1 MKHAKPM
8 KRALSVLLALVLSLS
23 LVTPTWAAAKTPASG
38 TGNGLTWEKIDNR
51 STDLRLDKNNAE
63 KVEQDTPEYAD
74 TDIVRVSIVLK
85 DASTLAKG
93 YSSEDIATN
102 SAAMKYRQKLET
114 KQEKMAKTISKKAL
128 GGEALDVVWN
138 LTLAANII
146 SANVE
151 YGQIEKIEKISGVEA
166 VLIETRYEPCVV
178 KDNETTDPNMATSGS
193 MIGSNVAWADG
204 YTGAGSKVAIIDT
217 GADTDH
223 PSLDPDA
230 FTYAVK
236 DSGVTLMAA
245 ADLTDAI
252 LEQLNASKKMPGVT
266 ADQLYVNA
274 KIPYGFNYVDD
285 DLDITHDNDTEGDH
299 GSHVTGIA
307 AGNRYIKNED
317 GSFSPALDTALTQG
331 VAPDAQVFVM
341 KVFGSNGGAY
351 DSDYMVAIED
361 AILLGADSVNLS
373 LGSGNPGTSRN
384 SDAAYQTIMENIT
397 KSGTVVSIS
406 AGNSG
411 NWFENTANGYPYA
424 ESNSWTTT
432 GSPGS
437 YTNSLGVASVDNVG
451 GTGDYV
457 EVAGKKLFY
466 TDSTSA
472 PIQAL
477 TTLAGEQQFVYVDT
491 AGNAEDFAAVKDILT
506 GKIAIC
512 NRGSIAFTDKGN
524 NAISNG
530 AIALIVANNEP
541 GTINMATDGYN
552 YTAPYVSM
560 LQADGEYIKASSE
573 KHTTDSG
580 LVYYTGTMTVGA
592 SAAVNHASAD
602 YYTMSSFSSW
612 GVPGSLEMKPEIT
625 APGGNIYSLKD
636 GGTYQ
641 NMSGTS
647 MAAPQIT
654 GMAALVAQYIR
665 ENNLTE
671 QTGLTARQLAQS
683 LLMSTAEPMV
693 EDYGEYGT
701 GYYPVLRQGAGLA
714 NVANAI
720 ASGTYI
726 MMDEGANAGAADG
739 KVKVELGDDPARTG
753 KYSFGFT
760 IYNLEDEA
768 AYFDLSADFFTQDL
782 MASDGVY
789 FEDTW
794 TAPVAS
800 NVNWTVDGDLVDLSD
815 NDALKNC
822 DFNGDGKINADDGQA
837 LLDYVTGVRADIEH
851 KDAADFDSDNG
862 IDTYDAYLFF
872 KQLSTAPV
880 VIPAGGSLHVTADVT
895 LLGLDA
901 YDKASDNTGTYVEG
915 YVFANELTTA
925 EGELGDSHS
934 IPVLGYYGSWTDS
947 SMFDIGSYIEYANEL
962 ETRVPYMY
970 AYNGASSVNNQALT
984 IRAVGE
990 TDAYYFGG
998 NPFGLDDFYDASRD
1012 AINPE
1017 INNFY
1022 RMTFT
1027 AIRNA
1032 AASHLTITDGSGKVL
1047 SNSDLGAVNSAYY
1060 YSNGGTWRSTK
1071 YTLNMGTTP
1080 NAADGTYL
1088 NVDLTL
1094 APEYYVS
1101 YDKDGNATVD
1111 WDALSDGA
1119 TMHYGALVDKT
1130 APTVSNVNLGTDA
1143 DGNKVLTFSAS
1154 DDQYLSA
1161 VALLDYDKGG
1171 IVAVNAGS
1179 PEGAAKGAS
1188 QNFTLSL
1195 GDSTATHLLL
1205 QVYDYAENY
1214 VTYKLNLNPD
1224 ELAGDVT
1231 VKLNTEALTLY
1242 KGNVAKLTANVE
1254 PFGVQPDTVTWSSD
1268 ANDVATV
1275 SDNGLVT
1282 AVGKGTANITATS
1295 VKDPSVSATCVVTV
1309 KTVEVTL
1316 NGALQDAKGKA
1327 ELFTWDLGN
1336 DTTWTAGPEL
1346 EAGSV
1351 GATTLDDDNNT
1362 LLLLDGDSYNMHEV
1376 DLATGKTLN
1385 TWNGIA
1391 GSSGNLSLFDIAHS
1405 YLYSGEQNGSNMV
1418 WIYGYYVSS
1427 LQHPDELSAS
1437 AYSFQTDLAMEGA
1450 TFFTAI
1456 ANIGAFYVN
1465 VGGSKA
1471 PADVYL
1477 ALDDAGNIW
1486 TLAYVYYNNEVGLYT
1501 LGDVEKTTLP
1511 ELSYPG
1517 FSQNN
1522 SSMASLAYAEE
1533 DGGDVLYLSYFN
1545 GETNDIYRLAYSTDD
1560 GGDTYY
1566 WDASLLGD
1574 VGSEVWPATL
1584 YSAVPATS
1592 GEAGNNA
1599 VTVKNA
1605 LGDVTLDAASAMV
1618 ETQAKALTPASVT
1631 GSLNTA
1637 NGEGTGAVKPAD
1649 AETTTPV
1656 SSITVSEDEKTV
1668 TVTVVPKNDDVTT
1681 NGLFTVDYDAS
1692 VLTLADVTFASQYS
1706 SHKDA
1711 DGKVTLGYVDVD
1723 GLQAG
1728 TAVATLTFTVSDPT
1742 AVDPS
1747 TAVTVHQTE
1756 INDQTV
1762 DVTEDLTA
1770 DLHQDTK
1777 VVNAKPATC
1786 TEDGYTG
1793 DTVCADCGKVLA
1805 KGEVIK
1811 ALGHDYKDG
1820 TCTRC
1825 GDKQPGVNTG
1835 DNSTM
1840 TMWTMSAVMALA
1852 GAAVLVLRSRKE
1864 KYEG

>member
-1 MKHAKPM
+1 M

-1437 AYSFQTDLAMEGA
+1437 AYSFQTDLVMEGA

>member
-63 KVEQDTPEYAD
+63 KVAQDTPEYAD
-74 TDIVRVSIVLK
+74 TDVVRVSIVLK

-93 YSSEDIATN
+93 YSSEDIAAN

-193 MIGSNVAWADG
+193 MIGSHVAWADG

-236 DSGVTLMAA
+236 DSGATLMTA
-245 ADLTDAI
+245 ADLTDTV

-285 DLDITHDNDTEGDH
+285 DLDITHANDKQGDH

-341 KVFGSNGGAY
+341 KVFGTNGGAK
-351 DSDYMVAIED
+351 DSDYMAAIED

-384 SDAAYQTIMENIT
+384 SYAAYQAIMENIT
-397 KSGTVVSIS
+397 NSGAVVSIS

-466 TDSTSA
+466 TDTTSA
-472 PIQAL
+472 PIQPL

-541 GTINMATDGYN
+541 GTISMATDGYN
-552 YTAPYVSM
+552 YTAPYVSI

-580 LVYYTGTMTVGA
+580 LVYYTGAMTVGA

-665 ENNLTE
+665 ENDLTE
-671 QTGLTARQLAQS
+671 QTGLTVRQLAQS

-693 EDYGEYGT
+693 EDYGEDGD

-714 NVANAI
+714 NVANAVT
-720 ASGTYI
+720 SGTYI
-726 MMDEGANAGAADG
+726 LMDEGANAGAADG

-760 IYNLEDEA
+760 IHNLEDEA

-782 MASDGVY
+782 MSSDGVN

-794 TAPVAS
+794 TTPVAS
-800 NVNWTVDGDLVDLSD
+800 NVKWTVDGEYAAFL
-815 NDALKNC
+815 NDTLKDC
-822 DFNGDGKINADDGQA
+822 DFNGDGKVDADDGQA

-851 KDAADFDSDNG
+851 KDAADFDNDNG

-872 KQLSTAPV
+872 KELGTAPV

-915 YVFANELTTA
+915 YVFANEAATA
-925 EGELGDSHS
+925 EGEQGDSHS

-947 SMFDIGSYIEYANEL
+947 SMFDIGSYIAYANGL
-962 ETRVPYMY
+962 ETRAPYMY
-970 AYNGASSVNNQALT
+970 VYNGDNSVNNQALT
-984 IRAVGE
+984 IKAVGE
-990 TDAYYFGG
+990 TKGYYFGG
-998 NPFGLDDFYDASRD
+998 NPFGLDEFYDAARD

-1022 RMTFT
+1022 KMTFT

-1032 AASHLTITDGSGKVL
+1032 AASRLTITDGNGKVL
-1047 SNSDLGAVNSAYY
+1047 SSNDELGELDSAFY
-1060 YSNGGTWRSTK
+1060 YSSGATWTSTM
-1071 YTLNMGTTP
+1071 YTLNMGDTP
-1080 NAADGTYL
+1080 NTADGTYL

-1119 TMHYGALVDKT
+1119 TMHYGMVVDKT

-1143 DGNKVLTFSAS
+1143 KGNKVLTFTAG
-1154 DDQYLSA
+1154 DDQYMSA

-1171 IVAVNAGS
+1171 TVAKAAGS

-1188 QNFTLSL
+1188 HNFTLSL

-1205 QVYDYAENY
+1205 QVYDYADNY

-1231 VKLNTEALTLY
+1231 VKLNTEALTLF
-1242 KGNVAKLTANVE
+1242 KGNVAKLTASVE

-1268 ANDVATV
+1268 NTDVATV

-1295 VKDPSVSATCVVTV
+1295 AKDPSVSASCAVTV
-1309 KTVEVTL
+1309 DTIDVTL
-1316 NGALQDAKGKA
+1316 VGALRDKEGHPI
-1327 ELFTWDLGN
+1327 LFTWDMEN
-1336 DTTWTAGPEL
+1336 DKTWTKYADLEQDINSATIDFAHDDGSMYQMNTSGLLYEVNPET
-1346 EAGSV
+1346 
-1351 GATTLDDDNNT
+1351 GAT
-1362 LLLLDGDSYNMHEV
+1362 V
-1376 DLATGKTLN
+1376 
-1385 TWNGIA
+1385 
-1391 GSSGNLSLFDIAHS
+1391 
-1405 YLYSGEQNGSNMV
+1405 
-1418 WIYGYYVSS
+1418 
-1427 LQHPDELSAS
+1427 SAS
-1437 AYSFQTDLAMEGA
+1437 AAATKYGAPMQDMEYAAIAAIQSQKNILVGVDGAYFLYSDPVMANDFSDGWDMSSYLSTYANASEFTAVAWAGYTTNKAGHTVDVFYCLTDSGTIWIMMPDFETGRASMDWVDTDLKLSFPG
-1450 TFFTAI
+1450 
-1456 ANIGAFYVN
+1456 YD
-1465 VGGSKA
+1465 GS
-1471 PADVYL
+1471 
-1477 ALDDAGNIW
+1477 
-1486 TLAYVYYNNEVGLYT
+1486 LYCSMV
-1501 LGDVEKTTLP
+1501 LGD
-1511 ELSYPG
+1511 
-1517 FSQNN
+1517 
-1522 SSMASLAYAEE
+1522 
-1533 DGGDVLYLSYFN
+1533 DGNLYLSYFT
-1545 GETNDIYRLAYSTDD
+1545 GETNEIYILKYNETTDSYESSLMGNTGNAVWPCSLLAVSDNHAE
-1560 GGDTYY
+1560 GGDA
-1566 WDASLLGD
+1566 DNNSLPGTELN
-1574 VGSEVWPATL
+1574 VS
-1584 YSAVPATS
+1584 SS
-1592 GEAGNNA
+1592 IEAQSQ
-1599 VTVKNA
+1599 TI
-1605 LGDVTLDAASAMV
+1605 
-1618 ETQAKALTPASVT
+1618 EALTPASAT

-1637 NGEGTGAVKPAD
+1637 SDAGTGAVKPAD

-1742 AVDPS
+1742 AVDTS

-1762 DVTEDLTA
+1762 DVTEELTA

-1793 DTVCADCGKVLA
+1793 DTVCAACGKVLA

>member
-1 MKHAKPM
+1 MKHAKPI

-23 LVTPTWAAAKTPASG
+23 LVTPTWAAAKTPSSG

-63 KVEQDTPEYAD
+63 KVAQDTPEYAD
-74 TDIVRVSIVLK
+74 TDVVRVSIVLK

-193 MIGSNVAWADG
+193 MIGSHVAWADG

-236 DSGVTLMAA
+236 DSGATLMTA
-245 ADLTDAI
+245 ADLTDTV

-285 DLDITHDNDTEGDH
+285 DLDITHANDKQGDH

-341 KVFGSNGGAY
+341 KVFGTNGGAR

-373 LGSGNPGTSRN
+373 LGSSNPGTSRN
-384 SDAAYQTIMENIT
+384 SYAAYQAIMENIT
-397 KSGTVVSIS
+397 NSGTVVSIS

-411 NWFENTANGYPYA
+411 NWFENTANQYPYA

-541 GTINMATDGYN
+541 GTISMVTDGYN
-552 YTAPYVSM
+552 YTAPYVSI
-560 LQADGEYIKASSE
+560 LQADGEYIKANSE

-665 ENNLTE
+665 ENDLTE
-671 QTGLTARQLAQS
+671 QTGLTVRQLAQS

-693 EDYGEYGT
+693 EDYGKDGD

-714 NVANAI
+714 NVANAVT
-720 ASGTYI
+720 SGTYI
-726 MMDEGANAGAADG
+726 LMDEGANAGAADG

-760 IYNLEDEA
+760 IHNLEDEA
-768 AYFDLSADFFTQDL
+768 AYFDLSADFFTQSL
-782 MASDGVY
+782 MSSDGVN
-789 FEDTW
+789 FEYTW
-794 TAPVAS
+794 TDPVAS
-800 NVNWTVDGDLVDLSD
+800 NVKWTVDGEYAAFL
-815 NDALKNC
+815 NDTLKDC
-822 DFNGDGKINADDGQA
+822 DFNGDGKVDADDGQA

-851 KDAADFDSDNG
+851 KDAADFDNDNG

-872 KQLSTAPV
+872 KELGTAPV

-901 YDKASDNTGTYVEG
+901 YDKASGNTGTYVEG
-915 YVFANELTTA
+915 YVFANEAATA
-925 EGELGDSHS
+925 EGEQGDSHS

-947 SMFDIGSYIEYANEL
+947 SMFDIGSYIAYANGL
-962 ETRVPYMY
+962 ETRAPYMY
-970 AYNGASSVNNQALT
+970 VYNGDNSVNNQALT
-984 IRAVGE
+984 IKAVGE
-990 TDAYYFGG
+990 TKGYYFGG
-998 NPFGLDDFYDASRD
+998 NPFGLDEFYDAARD

-1022 RMTFT
+1022 KMTFT

-1032 AASHLTITDGSGKVL
+1032 AASRLTITDGNGKVL
-1047 SNSDLGAVNSAYY
+1047 SSSDLGEVSSAF
-1060 YSNGGTWRSTK
+1060 YSSSDATWSMTR
-1071 YTLNMGTTP
+1071 YTLNMGDTP
-1080 NAADGTYL
+1080 NTADGTYL

-1094 APEYYVS
+1094 APEYYAS
-1101 YDKDGNATVD
+1101 YDKDGNVTVD

-1119 TMHYGALVDKT
+1119 TMHYGMVVDKT

-1143 DGNKVLTFSAS
+1143 KGNKVLTFTAG
-1154 DDQYLSA
+1154 DDQYMSA
-1161 VALLDYDKGG
+1161 VALLDYDKGS
-1171 IVAVNAGS
+1171 VVSKAAGS

-1231 VKLNTEALTLY
+1231 VKLNTEALTLF
-1242 KGNVAKLTANVE
+1242 KGNVVKLAASVE

-1268 ANDVATV
+1268 NTDVATV

-1295 VKDPSVSATCVVTV
+1295 AKDPSVSATCVVTV
-1309 KTVEVTL
+1309 DTIDVTL
-1316 NGALQDAKGKA
+1316 VGALHDKEGHPI
-1327 ELFTWDLGN
+1327 LFTWDMEN
-1336 DTTWTAGPEL
+1336 DKTWTKYADLEQDINSATIDFAHDDGSMYQMNTSGLLYEVNPET
-1346 EAGSV
+1346 
-1351 GATTLDDDNNT
+1351 GAT
-1362 LLLLDGDSYNMHEV
+1362 V
-1376 DLATGKTLN
+1376 
-1385 TWNGIA
+1385 
-1391 GSSGNLSLFDIAHS
+1391 
-1405 YLYSGEQNGSNMV
+1405 
-1418 WIYGYYVSS
+1418 
-1427 LQHPDELSAS
+1427 SAS
-1437 AYSFQTDLAMEGA
+1437 AAATKYGAPMQDMEYAAIAAIQSQKNILVGVDGAYFLYSDPVMANDFSDGWDMSSYLSTYANASEFTAVAWAGYTTNKAGHTVDVFYCLTDSGTIWIMMPDFETGRASMDWVDTDLKLSFPG
-1450 TFFTAI
+1450 
-1456 ANIGAFYVN
+1456 YD
-1465 VGGSKA
+1465 GS
-1471 PADVYL
+1471 
-1477 ALDDAGNIW
+1477 
-1486 TLAYVYYNNEVGLYT
+1486 LYCSMV
-1501 LGDVEKTTLP
+1501 LGD
-1511 ELSYPG
+1511 
-1517 FSQNN
+1517 
-1522 SSMASLAYAEE
+1522 
-1533 DGGDVLYLSYFN
+1533 DGNLYLSYFT
-1545 GETNDIYRLAYSTDD
+1545 GETNEIYILKYNETTDSYESSLMGNTGNAVWPCSLLAVSDNHAE
-1560 GGDTYY
+1560 GGDA
-1566 WDASLLGD
+1566 DNNSLPGTELN
-1574 VGSEVWPATL
+1574 VS
-1584 YSAVPATS
+1584 SS
-1592 GEAGNNA
+1592 IEAQSQ
-1599 VTVKNA
+1599 TI
-1605 LGDVTLDAASAMV
+1605 
-1618 ETQAKALTPASVT
+1618 EALTPASVT

-1742 AVDPS
+1742 AVDAS

-1756 INDQTV
+1756 INDKTV
-1762 DVTEDLTA
+1762 DVTEALTA

-1793 DTVCADCGKVLA
+1793 DTVCAACGKVLA

>member
-8 KRALSVLLALVLSLS
+8 KRALSVLLALVLGLS

-63 KVEQDTPEYAD
+63 KVAQDTPEYAD
-74 TDIVRVSIVLK
+74 TDVVRVSIVLK

-193 MIGSNVAWADG
+193 MIGSHVAWADG

-236 DSGVTLMAA
+236 DSGATLMTA
-245 ADLTDAI
+245 ADLTDTV

-285 DLDITHDNDTEGDH
+285 DLDITHANDKQGDH

-341 KVFGSNGGAY
+341 KVFGTNGGAR

-373 LGSGNPGTSRN
+373 LGSSNPGTSRN
-384 SDAAYQTIMENIT
+384 SYAAYQAIMENIAN
-397 KSGTVVSIS
+397 SGTVVSIS

-411 NWFENTANGYPYA
+411 NWFENTAYQYPYA

-477 TTLAGEQQFVYVDT
+477 TTLAGEQQFVYMDT

-530 AIALIVANNEP
+530 AIALIVANNEA
-541 GTINMATDGYN
+541 GTISMATDGYN
-552 YTAPYVSM
+552 YTAPYVSI
-560 LQADGEYIKASSE
+560 LQADGEYIKANSE

-602 YYTMSSFSSW
+602 YYTISSFSSW

-665 ENNLTE
+665 ENDLTK
-671 QTGLTARQLAQS
+671 QTGLTVRQLAQS

-693 EDYGEYGT
+693 EDYGEDGD

-714 NVANAI
+714 NVANAVT
-720 ASGTYI
+720 SGTYI
-726 MMDEGANAGAADG
+726 LMDEGTNAGAADG

-760 IYNLEDEA
+760 IHNLEDEA
-768 AYFDLSADFFTQDL
+768 AYFDLSADFFTQSL
-782 MASDGVY
+782 MSSDGVN
-789 FEDTW
+789 FEDTR
-794 TAPVAS
+794 TDPVAS
-800 NVNWTVDGDLVDLSD
+800 NVKWTVDGEYAAFL
-815 NDALKNC
+815 NDTLKDC
-822 DFNGDGKINADDGQA
+822 DFNGDGKVDADDGQA

-851 KDAADFDSDNG
+851 KDAADFDNDNG

-872 KQLSTAPV
+872 KKLGTAPV

-901 YDKASDNTGTYVEG
+901 YDEASDNTGTYVEG
-915 YVFANELTTA
+915 YVFANEAATA
-925 EGELGDSHS
+925 EGEQGDSHS

-947 SMFDIGSYIEYANEL
+947 SMFDIGSYIAYANGL
-962 ETRVPYMY
+962 ETRAPYMY
-970 AYNGASSVNNQALT
+970 VYNGDNSVNNQALT
-984 IRAVGE
+984 IKAVGE
-990 TDAYYFGG
+990 TKAYYFGG
-998 NPFGLDDFYDASRD
+998 NPFGLDDFYDAARD

-1022 RMTFT
+1022 KMTFT

-1032 AASHLTITDGSGKVL
+1032 AASRLTITDGNGKVL
-1047 SNSDLGAVNSAYY
+1047 SSSDLGEVSSAFY
-1060 YSNGGTWRSTK
+1060 YSSGATWTSTQ
-1071 YTLNMGTTP
+1071 YALNMGDTP
-1080 NAADGTYL
+1080 NTADGTYL

-1119 TMHYGALVDKT
+1119 TMHYGMVVDKT

-1143 DGNKVLTFSAS
+1143 KGNKVLTFTAG
-1154 DDQYLSA
+1154 DDQYMSA
-1161 VALLDYDKGG
+1161 VALLDYDKGS
-1171 IVAVNAGS
+1171 VVSKAAGS

-1205 QVYDYAENY
+1205 QVYDYADNY

-1231 VKLNTEALTLY
+1231 VKLNTEALTLF
-1242 KGNVAKLTANVE
+1242 KGNVAKLTASVE

-1268 ANDVATV
+1268 NTDVATV

-1282 AVGKGTANITATS
+1282 AVDKGTANITATS

-1309 KTVEVTL
+1309 DTIDVTL
-1316 NGALQDAKGKA
+1316 VGALHDKEGHPI
-1327 ELFTWDLGN
+1327 LFTWDMEN
-1336 DTTWTAGPEL
+1336 DKTWTKYADLEQDINSATIDFAHDDGSMYQMNTSGLLYEVNPET
-1346 EAGSV
+1346 
-1351 GATTLDDDNNT
+1351 GAT
-1362 LLLLDGDSYNMHEV
+1362 V
-1376 DLATGKTLN
+1376 
-1385 TWNGIA
+1385 
-1391 GSSGNLSLFDIAHS
+1391 
-1405 YLYSGEQNGSNMV
+1405 
-1418 WIYGYYVSS
+1418 
-1427 LQHPDELSAS
+1427 SAS
-1437 AYSFQTDLAMEGA
+1437 AAATKYGAPMQDMEYAAIAAIQSQKNILVGVDGAYFLYSDPVMANDFSDGWDMSSYLSTYANASEFTAVAWAGYTTNKAGHTVDVFYCLTDSGTIWIMMPDFETGRASMDWVDTDLKLSFPG
-1450 TFFTAI
+1450 
-1456 ANIGAFYVN
+1456 YD
-1465 VGGSKA
+1465 GS
-1471 PADVYL
+1471 
-1477 ALDDAGNIW
+1477 
-1486 TLAYVYYNNEVGLYT
+1486 LYCSMV
-1501 LGDVEKTTLP
+1501 LGD
-1511 ELSYPG
+1511 
-1517 FSQNN
+1517 
-1522 SSMASLAYAEE
+1522 
-1533 DGGDVLYLSYFN
+1533 DGNLYLSYFT
-1545 GETNDIYRLAYSTDD
+1545 GETNEIYILKYNETTDSYESSLMGNTGNAVWPCSLLAVSDNHAE
-1560 GGDTYY
+1560 GGDA
-1566 WDASLLGD
+1566 DNNSLPGTELN
-1574 VGSEVWPATL
+1574 VS
-1584 YSAVPATS
+1584 SS
-1592 GEAGNNA
+1592 IEAQSQ
-1599 VTVKNA
+1599 TI
-1605 LGDVTLDAASAMV
+1605 
-1618 ETQAKALTPASVT
+1618 EALTPASVA

-1637 NGEGTGAVKPAD
+1637 NDAGTGAVKPAD

-1742 AVDPS
+1742 AVDTS

-1762 DVTEDLTA
+1762 DVTEELTA

-1793 DTVCADCGKVLA
+1793 DTVCAACGKVLA

>member
-1 MKHAKPM
+1 MKHAKPI

-23 LVTPTWAAAKTPASG
+23 LVTPTWAAAKTPSSG

-63 KVEQDTPEYAD
+63 KVAQDTPEYAD
-74 TDIVRVSIVLK
+74 TDVVRVSIVLK

-193 MIGSNVAWADG
+193 MIGSHVAWADG

-236 DSGVTLMAA
+236 DSGATLMTA
-245 ADLTDAI
+245 ADLTDTV

-285 DLDITHDNDTEGDH
+285 DLDITHANDKQGDH

-341 KVFGSNGGAY
+341 KVFGTNGGAR

-373 LGSGNPGTSRN
+373 LGSSNPGTSRN
-384 SDAAYQTIMENIT
+384 SYAAYQAIMENIT
-397 KSGTVVSIS
+397 NSGTVVSIS

-411 NWFENTANGYPYA
+411 NWFENTANQYPYA

-541 GTINMATDGYN
+541 GTISMVTDGYN
-552 YTAPYVSM
+552 YTAPYVSI
-560 LQADGEYIKASSE
+560 LQADGEYIKANSE

-665 ENNLTE
+665 ENDLTE
-671 QTGLTARQLAQS
+671 QTGLTVRQLAQS

-693 EDYGEYGT
+693 EDYGKDGD

-714 NVANAI
+714 NVANAVT
-720 ASGTYI
+720 SGTYI
-726 MMDEGANAGAADG
+726 LMDEGANAGAADG

-760 IYNLEDEA
+760 IHNLEDEA
-768 AYFDLSADFFTQDL
+768 AYFDLSADFFTQSL
-782 MASDGVY
+782 MSSDGVN
-789 FEDTW
+789 FEYTW
-794 TAPVAS
+794 TDPVAS
-800 NVNWTVDGDLVDLSD
+800 NVKWTVDGEYAAFL
-815 NDALKNC
+815 NDTLKDC
-822 DFNGDGKINADDGQA
+822 DFNGDGKVDADDGQA

-851 KDAADFDSDNG
+851 KDAADFDNDNG

-872 KQLSTAPV
+872 KELGTAPV

-901 YDKASDNTGTYVEG
+901 YDKASGNTGTYVEG
-915 YVFANELTTA
+915 YVFANEAATA
-925 EGELGDSHS
+925 EGEQGDSHS

-947 SMFDIGSYIEYANEL
+947 SMFDIGSYIAYANGL
-962 ETRVPYMY
+962 ETRAPYMY
-970 AYNGASSVNNQALT
+970 VYNGDNSVNNQALT
-984 IRAVGE
+984 IKAVGE
-990 TDAYYFGG
+990 TKGYYFGG
-998 NPFGLDDFYDASRD
+998 NPFGLDEFYDAARD

-1022 RMTFT
+1022 KMTFT

-1032 AASHLTITDGSGKVL
+1032 AASRLTITDGNGKVL
-1047 SNSDLGAVNSAYY
+1047 SSSDLGEVSSAF
-1060 YSNGGTWRSTK
+1060 YSSSDATWSMTR
-1071 YTLNMGTTP
+1071 YTLNMGDTP
-1080 NAADGTYL
+1080 NTADGTYL

-1094 APEYYVS
+1094 APEYYAS
-1101 YDKDGNATVD
+1101 YDKDGNVTVD

-1119 TMHYGALVDKT
+1119 TMHYGMVVDKT

-1143 DGNKVLTFSAS
+1143 KGNKVLTFTAG
-1154 DDQYLSA
+1154 DDQYMSA
-1161 VALLDYDKGG
+1161 VALLDYDKGS
-1171 IVAVNAGS
+1171 VVSKAAGS

-1231 VKLNTEALTLY
+1231 VKLNTEALTLF
-1242 KGNVAKLTANVE
+1242 KGNVVKLAASVE

-1268 ANDVATV
+1268 NTDVATV

-1295 VKDPSVSATCVVTV
+1295 AKDPSVSATCVVTV
-1309 KTVEVTL
+1309 DTIDVTL
-1316 NGALQDAKGKA
+1316 VGALHDKEGHPI
-1327 ELFTWDLGN
+1327 LFTWDMEN
-1336 DTTWTAGPEL
+1336 DKTWTKYADLEQDINSATIDFAHDDGSMYQMNTSGLLYEVNPET
-1346 EAGSV
+1346 
-1351 GATTLDDDNNT
+1351 GAT
-1362 LLLLDGDSYNMHEV
+1362 V
-1376 DLATGKTLN
+1376 
-1385 TWNGIA
+1385 
-1391 GSSGNLSLFDIAHS
+1391 
-1405 YLYSGEQNGSNMV
+1405 
-1418 WIYGYYVSS
+1418 
-1427 LQHPDELSAS
+1427 SAS
-1437 AYSFQTDLAMEGA
+1437 AAATKYGAPMQDMEYAAIAAIQSQKNILVGVDGAYFLYSDPVMANDFSDGWDMSSYLSTYANASEFTAVAWAGYTTNKAGHTVDVFYCLTDSGTIWIMMPDFETGRASMDWVDTDLKLSFPG
-1450 TFFTAI
+1450 
-1456 ANIGAFYVN
+1456 YD
-1465 VGGSKA
+1465 GS
-1471 PADVYL
+1471 
-1477 ALDDAGNIW
+1477 
-1486 TLAYVYYNNEVGLYT
+1486 LYCSMV
-1501 LGDVEKTTLP
+1501 LGD
-1511 ELSYPG
+1511 
-1517 FSQNN
+1517 
-1522 SSMASLAYAEE
+1522 
-1533 DGGDVLYLSYFN
+1533 DGNLYLSYFT
-1545 GETNDIYRLAYSTDD
+1545 GETNEIYILKYNETTDSYESSLMGNTGNAVWPCSLLAVSDNHAE
-1560 GGDTYY
+1560 GGDA
-1566 WDASLLGD
+1566 DNNSLPGTELN
-1574 VGSEVWPATL
+1574 VS
-1584 YSAVPATS
+1584 SS
-1592 GEAGNNA
+1592 IEAQSQ
-1599 VTVKNA
+1599 TI
-1605 LGDVTLDAASAMV
+1605 
-1618 ETQAKALTPASVT
+1618 EALTPASVT

-1723 GLQAG
+1723 GLKAG

-1742 AVDPS
+1742 AVDTS

-1756 INDQTV
+1756 INDKTV

-1793 DTVCADCGKVLA
+1793 DTVCAACGKVLA

>member
-1 MKHAKPM
+1 
-8 KRALSVLLALVLSLS
+8 
-23 LVTPTWAAAKTPASG
+23 
-38 TGNGLTWEKIDNR
+38 
-51 STDLRLDKNNAE
+51 
-63 KVEQDTPEYAD
+63 
-74 TDIVRVSIVLK
+74 
-85 DASTLAKG
+85 
-93 YSSEDIATN
+93 
-102 SAAMKYRQKLET
+102 
-114 KQEKMAKTISKKAL
+114 
-128 GGEALDVVWN
+128 
-138 LTLAANII
+138 
-146 SANVE
+146 
-151 YGQIEKIEKISGVEA
+151 
-166 VLIETRYEPCVV
+166 
-178 KDNETTDPNMATSGS
+178 
-193 MIGSNVAWADG
+193 
-204 YTGAGSKVAIIDT
+204 
-217 GADTDH
+217 
-223 PSLDPDA
+223 
-230 FTYAVK
+230 
-236 DSGVTLMAA
+236 
-245 ADLTDAI
+245 
-252 LEQLNASKKMPGVT
+252 
-266 ADQLYVNA
+266 
-274 KIPYGFNYVDD
+274 
-285 DLDITHDNDTEGDH
+285 
-299 GSHVTGIA
+299 
-307 AGNRYIKNED
+307 
-317 GSFSPALDTALTQG
+317 
-331 VAPDAQVFVM
+331 
-341 KVFGSNGGAY
+341 
-351 DSDYMVAIED
+351 
-361 AILLGADSVNLS
+361 
-373 LGSGNPGTSRN
+373 
-384 SDAAYQTIMENIT
+384 
-397 KSGTVVSIS
+397 
-406 AGNSG
+406 
-411 NWFENTANGYPYA
+411 
-424 ESNSWTTT
+424 
-432 GSPGS
+432 
-437 YTNSLGVASVDNVG
+437 
-451 GTGDYV
+451 
-457 EVAGKKLFY
+457 
-466 TDSTSA
+466 
-472 PIQAL
+472 
-477 TTLAGEQQFVYVDT
+477 
-491 AGNAEDFAAVKDILT
+491 
-506 GKIAIC
+506 
-512 NRGSIAFTDKGN
+512 
-524 NAISNG
+524 
-530 AIALIVANNEP
+530 
-541 GTINMATDGYN
+541 
-552 YTAPYVSM
+552 
-560 LQADGEYIKASSE
+560 
-573 KHTTDSG
+573 
-580 LVYYTGTMTVGA
+580 
-592 SAAVNHASAD
+592 
-602 YYTMSSFSSW
+602 
-612 GVPGSLEMKPEIT
+612 
-625 APGGNIYSLKD
+625 
-636 GGTYQ
+636 
-641 NMSGTS
+641 
-647 MAAPQIT
+647 
-654 GMAALVAQYIR
+654 MAALVAQYIR

-726 MMDEGANAGAADG
+726 MMDDGANAGAADG

-862 IDTYDAYLFF
+862 IDTYDASLFF

-880 VIPAGGSLHVTADVT
+880 VIPAGGSLHVAADVT

-1119 TMHYGALVDKT
+1119 TMHYGMVVDKT

-1143 DGNKVLTFSAS
+1143 KGNKVLTFTAG
-1154 DDQYLSA
+1154 DDQYMSA
-1161 VALLDYDKGG
+1161 VALLDYDKGS
-1171 IVAVNAGS
+1171 VVSKVAGS

-1242 KGNVAKLTANVE
+1242 KGNVAKLTASVE

-1268 ANDVATV
+1268 NTDVATV
-1275 SDNGLVT
+1275 NDNGLVT

-1295 VKDPSVSATCVVTV
+1295 AKNPSVSATCVVTV
-1309 KTVEVTL
+1309 KAVEVTL

-1336 DTTWTAGPEL
+1336 DATWTAGSEL

-1351 GATTLDDDNNT
+1351 SATTLDDDNNT

-1376 DLATGKTLN
+1376 DLATGKNLH
-1385 TWNGIA
+1385 TWNGIDGGN
-1391 GSSGNLSLFDIAHS
+1391 GSNLPLFDIAHS
-1405 YLYSGEQNGSNMV
+1405 YLYSGEQNGTNMV

-1517 FSQNN
+1517 FDQSN
-1522 SSMASLAYAEE
+1522 SSMASLVYAEE

-1560 GGDTYY
+1560 GDTHY

-1584 YSAVPATS
+1584 YSAVPAAS

-1692 VLTLADVTFASQYS
+1692 VLTLTDVTFASQYS

-1728 TAVATLTFTVSDPT
+1728 TAAATLTFTVSDPT
-1742 AVDPS
+1742 AVDAS

-1793 DTVCADCGKVLA
+1793 DTVCAVCGKVLA

>member
-1 MKHAKPM
+1 MKHAKPI

-23 LVTPTWAAAKTPASG
+23 LVTPTWAAAKTPSSG

-63 KVEQDTPEYAD
+63 KVAQDTPEYAD
-74 TDIVRVSIVLK
+74 TDVVRVSIVLK

-193 MIGSNVAWADG
+193 MIGSHVAWADG

-236 DSGVTLMAA
+236 DSGATLMTA
-245 ADLTDAI
+245 ADLTDTV

-285 DLDITHDNDTEGDH
+285 DLDITHANDKQGDH

-341 KVFGSNGGAY
+341 KVFGTNGGAR

-373 LGSGNPGTSRN
+373 LGSSNPGTSRN
-384 SDAAYQTIMENIT
+384 SYAAYQAIMENIT
-397 KSGTVVSIS
+397 NSGTVVSIS

-411 NWFENTANGYPYA
+411 NWFENTANQYPYA

-541 GTINMATDGYN
+541 GTISMVTDGYN
-552 YTAPYVSM
+552 YTAPYVSI
-560 LQADGEYIKASSE
+560 LQADGEYIKANSE

-665 ENNLTE
+665 ENDLTE
-671 QTGLTARQLAQS
+671 QTGLTVRQLAQS

-693 EDYGEYGT
+693 EDYGKDGD

-714 NVANAI
+714 NVANAVT
-720 ASGTYI
+720 SGTYI
-726 MMDEGANAGAADG
+726 LMDEGANAGAADG

-760 IYNLEDEA
+760 IHNLEDEA
-768 AYFDLSADFFTQDL
+768 AYFDLSADFFTQSL
-782 MASDGVY
+782 MSSDGVN
-789 FEDTW
+789 FEYTW
-794 TAPVAS
+794 TDPVAS
-800 NVNWTVDGDLVDLSD
+800 NVKWTVDGEYAAFL
-815 NDALKNC
+815 NDTLKDC
-822 DFNGDGKINADDGQA
+822 DFNGDGKVDADDGQA

-851 KDAADFDSDNG
+851 KDAADFDNDNG

-872 KQLSTAPV
+872 KELGTAPV

-901 YDKASDNTGTYVEG
+901 YDKASGNTGTYVEG
-915 YVFANELTTA
+915 YVFANEAATA
-925 EGELGDSHS
+925 EGEQGDSHS

-947 SMFDIGSYIEYANEL
+947 SMFDIGSYIAYANGL
-962 ETRVPYMY
+962 ETRAPYMY
-970 AYNGASSVNNQALT
+970 VYNGDNSVNNQALT
-984 IRAVGE
+984 IKAVGE
-990 TDAYYFGG
+990 TKGYYFGG
-998 NPFGLDDFYDASRD
+998 NPFGLDEFYDAARD

-1022 RMTFT
+1022 KMTFT

-1032 AASHLTITDGSGKVL
+1032 AASRLTITDGNGKVL
-1047 SNSDLGAVNSAYY
+1047 SSSDLGEVSSAF
-1060 YSNGGTWRSTK
+1060 YSSSDATWSMTR
-1071 YTLNMGTTP
+1071 YTLNMGDTP
-1080 NAADGTYL
+1080 NTADGTYL

-1094 APEYYVS
+1094 APEYYAS
-1101 YDKDGNATVD
+1101 YDKDGNVTVD

-1119 TMHYGALVDKT
+1119 TMHYGMVVDKT

-1143 DGNKVLTFSAS
+1143 KGNKVLTFTAG
-1154 DDQYLSA
+1154 DDQYMSA
-1161 VALLDYDKGG
+1161 VALLDYDKGS
-1171 IVAVNAGS
+1171 VVSKAAGS

-1231 VKLNTEALTLY
+1231 VKLNTEALTLF
-1242 KGNVAKLTANVE
+1242 KGNVVKLAASVE

-1268 ANDVATV
+1268 NTDVATV

-1295 VKDPSVSATCVVTV
+1295 AKDPSVSATCVVTV
-1309 KTVEVTL
+1309 DTIDVTL
-1316 NGALQDAKGKA
+1316 VGALHDKEGHPI
-1327 ELFTWDLGN
+1327 LFTWDMEN
-1336 DTTWTAGPEL
+1336 DKTWTKYADLEQDINSATIDFAHDDGSMYQMNTSGLLYEVNPET
-1346 EAGSV
+1346 
-1351 GATTLDDDNNT
+1351 GAT
-1362 LLLLDGDSYNMHEV
+1362 V
-1376 DLATGKTLN
+1376 
-1385 TWNGIA
+1385 
-1391 GSSGNLSLFDIAHS
+1391 
-1405 YLYSGEQNGSNMV
+1405 
-1418 WIYGYYVSS
+1418 
-1427 LQHPDELSAS
+1427 SAS
-1437 AYSFQTDLAMEGA
+1437 AAATKYGAPMQDMEYAAIAAIQSQKNILVGVDGAYFLYSDPVMANDFSDGWDMSSYLSTYANASEFTAVAWAGYTTNKAGHTVDVFYCLTDSGTIWIMMPDFETGRASMDWVDTDLKLSFPG
-1450 TFFTAI
+1450 
-1456 ANIGAFYVN
+1456 YD
-1465 VGGSKA
+1465 GS
-1471 PADVYL
+1471 
-1477 ALDDAGNIW
+1477 
-1486 TLAYVYYNNEVGLYT
+1486 LYCSMV
-1501 LGDVEKTTLP
+1501 LGD
-1511 ELSYPG
+1511 
-1517 FSQNN
+1517 
-1522 SSMASLAYAEE
+1522 
-1533 DGGDVLYLSYFN
+1533 DGNLYLSYFT
-1545 GETNDIYRLAYSTDD
+1545 GETNEIYILKYNETTDSYESSLMGNTGNAVWPCSLLAVSDNHAE
-1560 GGDTYY
+1560 GGDA
-1566 WDASLLGD
+1566 DNNSLPGTELN
-1574 VGSEVWPATL
+1574 VS
-1584 YSAVPATS
+1584 SS
-1592 GEAGNNA
+1592 IEAQSQ
-1599 VTVKNA
+1599 TI
-1605 LGDVTLDAASAMV
+1605 
-1618 ETQAKALTPASVT
+1618 EALTPASVT

-1742 AVDPS
+1742 AVDTS

-1793 DTVCADCGKVLA
+1793 DTVCAACGKVLA

>member
-63 KVEQDTPEYAD
+63 KVAQDTPEYAD
-74 TDIVRVSIVLK
+74 TDVVRVSIVLK

-93 YSSEDIATN
+93 YSSEDIAAN

-193 MIGSNVAWADG
+193 MIGSHVAWADG

-236 DSGVTLMAA
+236 DSGATLMTA
-245 ADLTDAI
+245 ADLTDTV

-285 DLDITHDNDTEGDH
+285 DLDITHANDKQGDH

-307 AGNRYIKNED
+307 AGNRFIKNED

-341 KVFGSNGGAY
+341 KVFGTNGGAK
-351 DSDYMVAIED
+351 DSDYMAAIED

-384 SDAAYQTIMENIT
+384 SYAAYQAIMENIT
-397 KSGTVVSIS
+397 NSGTVVSIS

-411 NWFENTANGYPYA
+411 NWFENTANQYPYA

-466 TDSTSA
+466 TDTTSA

-530 AIALIVANNEP
+530 AIALIVANNEA
-541 GTINMATDGYN
+541 GTISMATDGYN
-552 YTAPYVSM
+552 YTAPYVSI

-580 LVYYTGTMTVGA
+580 LVYYTGAMTVGA

-665 ENNLTE
+665 ENDLTE

-693 EDYGEYGT
+693 EDYGEDGD

-714 NVANAI
+714 NVANAVT
-720 ASGTYI
+720 SGTYI
-726 MMDEGANAGAADG
+726 LMDEGANAGAADG
-739 KVKVELGDDPARTG
+739 KVKVELGDDPSRTG

-760 IYNLEDEA
+760 IHNLEDEA

-782 MASDGVY
+782 MSSDGVY

-794 TAPVAS
+794 TDPVAS
-800 NVNWTVDGDLVDLSD
+800 NVKWTVDGEYAAFL
-815 NDALKNC
+815 NDTLKDC
-822 DFNGDGKINADDGQA
+822 DFNGDGKVDADDGQA

-851 KDAADFDSDNG
+851 KDAADFDNDNG

-872 KQLSTAPV
+872 KELGTAPV

-915 YVFANELTTA
+915 YVFANEAATA
-925 EGELGDSHS
+925 EGEQGDSHS

-947 SMFDIGSYIEYANEL
+947 SMFDIGSYIAYANGL
-962 ETRVPYMY
+962 ETRAPYMY
-970 AYNGASSVNNQALT
+970 AYNGNNSTNNQALT
-984 IRAVGE
+984 IRAVGD

-998 NPFGLDDFYDASRD
+998 NPFGLDNFYDAARD

-1022 RMTFT
+1022 KMSFT

-1032 AASHLTITDGSGKVL
+1032 AASRLTITDGNGKVL
-1047 SNSDLGAVNSAYY
+1047 SSNDELGELDSAFY
-1060 YSNGGTWRSTK
+1060 YSSGATWTSTM
-1071 YTLNMGTTP
+1071 YTLNMGDTP
-1080 NAADGTYL
+1080 NTADGTYL

-1119 TMHYGALVDKT
+1119 TMHYGMVVDKT

-1143 DGNKVLTFSAS
+1143 KGNKVLTFTAS
-1154 DDQYLSA
+1154 DDQYMSA
-1161 VALLDYDKGG
+1161 VALLDYDKGS
-1171 IVAVNAGS
+1171 VVSKAAGS

-1205 QVYDYAENY
+1205 QVYDYADNY

-1231 VKLNTEALTLY
+1231 VKLNTEALTLF
-1242 KGNVAKLTANVE
+1242 KGNVAKLTASVE

-1268 ANDVATV
+1268 NTDVATV

-1282 AVGKGTANITATS
+1282 AVDKGTANITATS
-1295 VKDPSVSATCVVTV
+1295 AKDPSVSATCVVTV
-1309 KTVEVTL
+1309 DTIDVTL
-1316 NGALQDAKGKA
+1316 VGALHDKEGHPI
-1327 ELFTWDLGN
+1327 LFTWDMEN
-1336 DTTWTAGPEL
+1336 DKTWTKYADLEQDINSATIDFAHDDGSMYQMNTSGLLYEVNPET
-1346 EAGSV
+1346 
-1351 GATTLDDDNNT
+1351 GAT
-1362 LLLLDGDSYNMHEV
+1362 V
-1376 DLATGKTLN
+1376 
-1385 TWNGIA
+1385 
-1391 GSSGNLSLFDIAHS
+1391 
-1405 YLYSGEQNGSNMV
+1405 
-1418 WIYGYYVSS
+1418 
-1427 LQHPDELSAS
+1427 SAS
-1437 AYSFQTDLAMEGA
+1437 AAATKYGAPMQDMEYAAIAAIQSQKNILVGVDGAYFLYSDPVMANDFSDGWDMSSYLSTYANASEFTAVAWAGYTTNKAGHTVDVFYCLTDSGTIWIMMPDFETGRASMDWVDTDLKLSFPG
-1450 TFFTAI
+1450 
-1456 ANIGAFYVN
+1456 YD
-1465 VGGSKA
+1465 GS
-1471 PADVYL
+1471 
-1477 ALDDAGNIW
+1477 
-1486 TLAYVYYNNEVGLYT
+1486 LYCSMV
-1501 LGDVEKTTLP
+1501 LGD
-1511 ELSYPG
+1511 
-1517 FSQNN
+1517 
-1522 SSMASLAYAEE
+1522 
-1533 DGGDVLYLSYFN
+1533 DGNLYLSYFT
-1545 GETNDIYRLAYSTDD
+1545 GETNEIYILKYNETTDSYESSLMGNTGNAVWPCSLLAVSDNHAE
-1560 GGDTYY
+1560 GGDA
-1566 WDASLLGD
+1566 DNNSLPGTELN
-1574 VGSEVWPATL
+1574 VS
-1584 YSAVPATS
+1584 SS
-1592 GEAGNNA
+1592 IEAQSQTIEA
-1599 VTVKNA
+1599 P
-1605 LGDVTLDAASAMV
+1605 
-1618 ETQAKALTPASVT
+1618 TPASVT

-1728 TAVATLTFTVSDPT
+1728 TAAATLTFTVSDPT
-1742 AVDPS
+1742 AVDTS

-1786 TEDGYTG
+1786 TEDGYSG
-1793 DTVCADCGKVLA
+1793 DTVCAACGKVLA